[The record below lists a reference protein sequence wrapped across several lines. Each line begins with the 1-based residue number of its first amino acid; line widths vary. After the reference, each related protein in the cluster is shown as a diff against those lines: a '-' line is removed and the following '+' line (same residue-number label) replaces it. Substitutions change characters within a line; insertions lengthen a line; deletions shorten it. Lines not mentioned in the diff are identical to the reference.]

1 MTLVQSGEVIAGA
14 DGVTHTGVTCF
25 RCEHKGHYADKCS
38 NGPGAT
44 LHQVEAANAV
54 MLLQASHT
62 EAIVAD
68 DDNANHEVSDFTF
81 TQLPSRHEL
90 IPSSWVL
97 LNSQLTVS
105 GFKNPNIRTNIRRS
119 NSQLKVH
126 TNGGTQ
132 ILSLVGD
139 IKNFGTVWYN
149 PDSLANI
156 FSLATV
162 RKLCCITMNT
172 SVEAALCVHR
182 SDGSI
187 MKFIEYRSGLY
198 YHNAAAAVQ
207 PNCNE
212 NVIDYSFVST
222 VANNKAQFPRRRE
235 IEGAD
240 KARALYQKIGRPSQQ
255 QFEQILANNLIRN
268 CPVTVDDAK
277 RALLIYGPDVAALK
291 GKTTKGPSQ
300 HVPTFNPLQVPGFI
314 LQHHSD
320 VTLCMDI
327 FYVRGHPFF
336 HTISR
341 KVQFRTVAP
350 VLNRNKATL
359 LREIK
364 PVMAMYK
371 SRGFNISDLHADI
384 EFECIRNGVLP
395 SRLNVTAA
403 NDHVGDVERSIRTMQ
418 ECARTT
424 IHCLPFKRLPK
435 VMIQAL
441 V

>member
-1 MTLVQSGEVIAGA
+1 
-14 DGVTHTGVTCF
+14 VT
-25 RCEHKGHYADKCS
+25 
-38 NGPGAT
+38 
-44 LHQVEAANAV
+44 
-54 MLLQASHT
+54 LLQASHN
-62 EAIVAD
+62 EAIVAG

-81 TQLPSRHEL
+81 THLPSRHEL
-90 IPSSWVL
+90 IPLSWVL
-97 LNSQLTVS
+97 LDSQSTVS
-105 GFKNPNIRTNIRRS
+105 VFKNPNFLTNIRRS

-126 TNGGTQ
+126 THGGTQ
-132 ILSLVGD
+132 ISSLVGD

-156 FSLATV
+156 FSLAAV
-162 RKLCCITMNT
+162 RKLWRIIMDT
-172 SVEAALCVHR
+172 SAEASLCVHR

-187 MKFIEYRSGLY
+187 MQFIEYRSGLY
-198 YHNAAAAVQ
+198 YHDAAAAVQ
-207 PNCNE
+207 PNSNE

-222 VANNKAQFPRRRE
+222 VANNKAQFPRRE
-235 IEGAD
+235 TEGAD

-255 QFEQILANNLIRN
+255 QFEQILAKNLIRN

-300 HVPTFNPLQVPGFI
+300 HVPTFNPVQVPGFI

-327 FYVRGHPFF
+327 QGHPFF

-371 SRGFNISDLHADI
+371 SRGFNISDLHADM
-384 EFECIRNGVLP
+384 EFECIRNDVLP

-403 NDHVGDVERSIRTMQ
+403 NDHVGEVERSIWTMK
-418 ECARTT
+418 ERARTT
-424 IHCLPFKRLPK
+424 IHGLPFKRFPK

-441 V
+441 VYHAAKGLN